1 MNCTKLAFKVILSC
15 LLIGQWP
22 SVLAAPEIDL
32 RIVVDTSQA
41 MQNIDSANLRAS
53 GTQLLIRNLPD
64 EAMAGIWSYDKHT
77 RQVAK
82 HGAATGLWKQVASIH
97 SNAMAS
103 SGSEANLPHAL
114 RTATWDLDEIARG
127 KVHVVVFSN
136 GVIDSGKGDGADDGA
151 RFELL
156 NEWASSLRRNRV
168 VVHTI
173 SIGSQETSSGS
184 GENAPAVDGPSANT
198 DVELLKQIAH
208 LSGGVHAVISDKT
221 ALRETVLDIHSLA
234 TRAVQA
240 QVDGAGRFQIAPGA
254 ERFTILWFA
263 SESGPLPL
271 TLRTPQGK
279 TLDRLSSLPAGR
291 WLMARD
297 FEVVTIERPQPGWW
311 QVEGPRPARLAV
323 YGELDIVV
331 SGLQSPVVPAD
342 ETTAHIEIF
351 SQGVKVE
358 NLDFLGLLQVQAWV
372 QNERDRQLVPVS
384 LEGNG
389 FQVRFVHLRDG
400 AHDLDVRVI
409 APTFSRRLQ
418 VPFVVSNPLGVEVTA
433 NTDGSA
439 LAWVQF
445 AHADVDYGSLRVAAR
460 VRKPPGIARL
470 IPAQPMPGGM
480 WKIELLNESNTQQ
493 PGYQGIIEAAFSIGG
508 NYLNGKGFFMKTKPQ
523 AIVLPLAEGEQIG
536 LRFNA
541 DGKRLEDPEPG
552 PEGGD
557 WEPLEELEAQNDI
570 AGAELSMPVYQPPP
584 APEALK
590 LPLWLV
596 GILSLLSVSL
606 AGVLAWIYRP
616 APLSTGIAEAEA
628 A

>member
-1 MNCTKLAFKVILSC
+1 MNCTKLALKVISFC
-15 LLIGQWP
+15 LMIGPTMP
-22 SVLAAPEIDL
+22 SALAATEIDL

-41 MQNIDSANLRAS
+41 MQDVDSAKLRAS
-53 GTQLLIRNLPD
+53 GTELLIRNLPD
-64 EAMAGIWSYDKHT
+64 EAQAGIWSYDKYT

-82 HGAATGLWKQVASIH
+82 HGPATGLWKQVASIH
-97 SNAMAS
+97 SNAMVS
-103 SGSEANLPHAL
+103 SDSAANLPHAL
-114 RTATWDLDEIARG
+114 RTATWDLDETDRG
-127 KVHVVVFSN
+127 KVHVVLFSN
-136 GVIDSGKGDGADDGA
+136 GVIASGAGAGADDNA

-173 SIGSQETSSGS
+173 SIGRGQT
-184 GENAPAVDGPSANT
+184 AAAVDPATPSA

-208 LSGGVHAVISDKT
+208 LSGGVHAVVSDKD

-234 TRAVQA
+234 TRAAQA

-263 SESGPLPL
+263 RESGPLPL
-271 TLRTPQGK
+271 SLRTPQGK
-279 TLDRLSSLPAGR
+279 TLNRLSSLPAGR
-291 WLMARD
+291 WLMAQD
-297 FEVVTIERPQPGWW
+297 FEIVTIERPQAGWW
-311 QVEGPRPARLAV
+311 QIEGPRPARLAV

-331 SGLQSPVVPAD
+331 RGLQNPVVPAD

-351 SQGVKVE
+351 SQGVKVD

-384 LEGNG
+384 LEGDG

-418 VPFVVSNPLGVEVTA
+418 VPFVVANPLRVEVTA
-433 NTDGSA
+433 NKDGSA

-445 AHADVDYGSLRVAAR
+445 AHADVDYGSLKVAAR
-460 VRKPPGIARL
+460 VRKPPGIANL

-480 WKIELLNESNTQQ
+480 WKIELLDESRTQQ
-493 PGYQGIIEAAFSIGG
+493 PSYQGIIEAAFSIGG
-508 NYLNGKGFFMKTKPQ
+508 NYLDGKGFFMKTKPQ
-523 AIVLPLAEGEQIG
+523 AIVLPLADGEQIG

-541 DGKRLEDPEPG
+541 DGKRLEDPEPAI
-552 PEGGD
+552 EGGD
-557 WEPLEELEAQNDI
+557 WEPLEELQAQNDI
-570 AGAELSMPVYQPPP
+570 ADVGLNMPVYQPPP
-584 APEALK
+584 APEVMK
-590 LPLWLV
+590 LPWWLV
-596 GILSLLSVSL
+596 GILSGLSLSL
-606 AGVLAWIYRP
+606 AGVLGWIYRP
-616 APLSTGIAEAEA
+616 APFSPGAGEAEA